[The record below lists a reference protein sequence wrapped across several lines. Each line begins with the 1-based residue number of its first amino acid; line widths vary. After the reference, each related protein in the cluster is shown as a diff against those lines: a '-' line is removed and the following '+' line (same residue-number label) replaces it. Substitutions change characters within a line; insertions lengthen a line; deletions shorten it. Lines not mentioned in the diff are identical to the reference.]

1 VAEEEDSVR
10 SVKSAVW
17 FLLAMVVAG
26 LAWASPNVENGKLY
40 LTKKEKGPEPER
52 VTLTLLGG
60 KGPQYDTA
68 IARLIERSKPV
79 ELAVR
84 WLNLNLADGTTISM
98 DTLVAAGAYPNVY
111 NDFTGR
117 ASRFMIRTAGWKAM
131 DLTPYVDVKGYF
143 DLVPWQRG
151 GLLLGVPGVV
161 PLQGIA
167 LNLDLLDAA
176 GYKLPDAKDWT
187 IDAFL
192 AMCEAVKAKL
202 PGKWGTALFAKSASA
217 DYLWMNWFGSF
228 GAQVFVGGDYT
239 RTAINSAQGVATL
252 RFLQAL
258 VQKGYAPMDS
268 AELWDDA
275 ALELW
280 QRGIV
285 AAMPIRP
292 DWVAAFMKGALDQ
305 KMIAKAFRWVMY
317 PFPRGPGVPAVPT
330 LGAGSTAVVGES
342 GNGRLDSFAGQLAA
356 ALGDRAY
363 QDETMASIG
372 GSWPTIRGV
381 AEVPNGSAEDVA
393 AWKVVNEIVQK
404 AGIMDVGY
412 TLSGYSAIRG
422 ELFPRLVE
430 LYNGKTTPEAAL
442 ATYEKRVNEI
452 LAGK

>member
-1 VAEEEDSVR
+1 MKKATC
-10 SVKSAVW
+10 AV
-17 FLLAMVVAG
+17 FCLLAMVFAS
-26 LAWASPNVENGKLY
+26 LAWASPEVEKA
-40 LTKKEKGPEPER
+40 EKGSAPER
-52 VTLTLLGG
+52 VTLTLLSG

-68 IARLIERSKPV
+68 IARLVERSKPV
-79 ELAVR
+79 ELTVR

-117 ASRFMIRTAGWKAM
+117 ASRFMVRTPGWKAM
-131 DLTPYVDVKGYF
+131 DLTPYVDTAAYF
-143 DLVPWQRG
+143 DLAPWKRSG
-151 GLLLGVPGVV
+151 MLLGVPGVV

-167 LNLDLLDAA
+167 INLDLLDAA

-192 AMCEAVKAKL
+192 GMCDVVKAKL

-228 GAQVFVGGDYT
+228 GAKVFAGGDYSKT
-239 RTAINSAQGVATL
+239 SINTPAGVATL
-252 RFLQAL
+252 RFLSRL
-258 VQKGYAPMDS
+258 VTAGYAPPDS

-292 DWVAAFMKGALDQ
+292 DWVGSYMKGALDQ
-305 KMIAKAFRWVMY
+305 KMLDKPFKWVMY
-317 PFPRGPGVPAVPT
+317 PFPRGPGVAAVPT

-342 GNGRLDSFAGQLAA
+342 GNARIDGFAGQLAA
-356 ALGDRAY
+356 ALCDRAY
-363 QDETMASIG
+363 QEETMLSGA

-381 AEVPNGSAEDVA
+381 IGIPSGNAEDVA
-393 AWKVVNEIVQK
+393 AWRVVNEIVLK
-404 AGIMDVGY
+404 VGIMDVGY
-412 TLSGYSAIRG
+412 TLPGYSAIRA
-422 ELFPRLVE
+422 ELFPRLAE
-430 LYNGKTTPEAAL
+430 LYNDKTTPEAAL
-442 ATYEKRVNEI
+442 AAYEKRVNEV
-452 LAGK
+452 LVGK